1 MAVEVRGLKCLLK
14 AQQTVLWANRD
25 FACISTAG
33 LHLDLKSLF
42 SKLSYV
48 YTWLCAEGCFL
59 TGTRY
64 PSKIDLQENL
74 ERI

>member
-42 SKLSYV
+42 SKLS
-48 YTWLCAEGCFL
+48 
-59 TGTRY
+59 
-64 PSKIDLQENL
+64 
-74 ERI
+74 